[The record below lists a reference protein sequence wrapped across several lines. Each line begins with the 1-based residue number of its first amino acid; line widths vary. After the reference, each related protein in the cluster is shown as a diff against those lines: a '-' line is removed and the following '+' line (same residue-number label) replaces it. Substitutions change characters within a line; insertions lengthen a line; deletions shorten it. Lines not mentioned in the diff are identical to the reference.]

1 MSTTDTDVYALS
13 PEARA
18 LLFTEARS
26 ANTFTDEPVT
36 DEQLRAIV
44 DLAKWPPTAA
54 NTNPLRILFV
64 RTPEGRERLLPHMG
78 EGNRAKTG
86 AAPVTAVLAFDREFY
101 EHMPRLFPPRAA
113 MRDAL
118 RDSPTSDDMAR
129 YNAALQTAY
138 FLLAVRAVGL
148 AAGPMA
154 GFDAAGVDA
163 EFFADS
169 PWRSHLVVNIG
180 RPGDD
185 AWFDRLPRFAYEDIV
200 REV

>member
-1 MSTTDTDVYALS
+1 MSTTDTDVYALA

-18 LLFTEARS
+18 LLFTEART
-26 ANTFTDEPVT
+26 ANAFADEPVT

-64 RTPEGRERLLPHMG
+64 RTPEGRARLLPHLA
-78 EGNRAKTG
+78 EGNRAKT
-86 AAPVTAVLAFDREFY
+86 ASAPVTAVLAFDSEFY
-101 EHMPRLFPPRAA
+101 EHMPRLFPPRAS
-113 MRDAL
+113 MREAL
-118 RDSPTSDDMAR
+118 AASPTSDDMAR

-154 GFDAAGVDA
+154 GFDAAGVDE
-163 EFFADS
+163 EFFAGTS
-169 PWRSHLVVNIG
+169 WRSHLVVNVG
-180 RPGDD
+180 RPGAD
-185 AWFDRLPRFAYEDIV
+185 AWLDRLPRFDYEDIV